1 MYEFVNKFILNQMSP
16 DIDIYFR
23 DPSLI
28 ASKHNKE
35 IEKFISMKVNEFEN
49 LLKENYLNL
58 TKVSAQKLD

>member
-1 MYEFVNKFILNQMSP
+1 MSP